1 MVSEE
6 YTVLVVD
13 DEETVLRLLDIQL
26 SVLPYKIVPTT
37 SPAEA
42 IHILETRDIAVL
54 LCDLNLDMPNMD
66 GNVIL
71 AAAREANPDIVS
83 ILISGVADQ
92 DATIQA
98 INEGGIWKYLPKPWK
113 KDELVELVDN
123 AVERYAAR
131 CKQHGLLETLAR
143 NATARLETGPLVP
156 REKPRKQPIRVARRT
171 SERVKAKHPI
181 GAGVLLA
188 NRYELHEPVG
198 EGGLGQVYRAKDLM
212 LGMPV
217 AVKVLFPEF
226 GDDDMAITTLK
237 EEARIA
243 MQLSHKHIV
252 RLHNLQKA
260 HGHYYLVMEFVEGRT
275 LREILELYGRLSLD
289 SVAQIARVS
298 SDALSYAHR
307 HGVIHKDLKPDNLL
321 LTHDGVLKI
330 IDFGIACL
338 SDAQRLSEP
347 IIGTPTYMSPEHIR
361 GDSLDLRT
369 DVYALG
375 VMIYE
380 FLTGKQPFPE
390 NTPPLEILDMMP
402 PKLES
407 SRVPGPVIKVLEKAT
422 AFRRSDRW
430 ESIPV
435 FTTALIDTLNVATYA
450 EQAS

>member
-1 MVSEE
+1 MSNEE
-6 YTVLVVD
+6 EHTVLVVD
-13 DEETVLRLLDIQL
+13 DEEAVLRLLDIQL
-26 SVLPYKIVPTT
+26 SVLPCKILPTT

-42 IHILETRDIAVL
+42 IHILETREIAVL
-54 LCDLNLDMPNMD
+54 LCDLNLNMPNMD

-71 AAAREANPDIVS
+71 AAARAANSDIVS

-98 INEGGIWKYLPKPWK
+98 INEGGIWKYLTKPWK
-113 KDELVELVDN
+113 KDELVALVDN
-123 AVERYAAR
+123 AVQRYAAR
-131 CKQHGLLETLAR
+131 RKQDGLLRTLAR
-143 NATARLETGPLVP
+143 NATAQLQTGPIAPV
-156 REKPRKQPIRVARRT
+156 EKPRKPIRVKRHV
-171 SERVKAKHPI
+171 SERVKAKHQI
-181 GAGVLLA
+181 GPGMLLA
-188 NRYELHEPVG
+188 NRYELQEPVG
-198 EGGLGQVYRAKDLM
+198 EGGLGQVYRARDLM
-212 LGMPV
+212 LAMPV

-226 GDDDMAITTLK
+226 GDDDLAITTLK

-298 SDALSYAHR
+298 ADALSYAHR

-321 LTHDGVLKI
+321 LTQDGVLKI

-338 SDAQRLSEP
+338 SDAQRLTEP
-347 IIGTPTYMSPEHIR
+347 IIGTPNYMSPEHIR
-361 GDSLDLRT
+361 GDPLDLRT
-369 DVYALG
+369 DIYALG
-375 VMIYE
+375 VMLYE
-380 FLTGKQPFPE
+380 FLSGKQPFPE

-407 SRVPGPVIKVLEKAT
+407 SRVPGAVIRILEKAT

-435 FTTALIDTLNVATYA
+435 FTTALIDALNAATYA

>member
-1 MVSEE
+1 M
-6 YTVLVVD
+6 D
-13 DEETVLRLLDIQL
+13 DEEAVLRLLDIHL
-26 SVLPYKIVPTT
+26 SVLPHRILPTT

-42 IHILETRDIAVL
+42 IHILETRNVAVL
-54 LCDLNLDMPNMD
+54 LCDLNLNMPNMD

-83 ILISGVADQ
+83 ILVSGVADQ
-92 DATIQA
+92 EATIQA
-98 INEGGIWKYLPKPWK
+98 INEGGIWKYLTKPWK
-113 KDELVELVDN
+113 KDELIALVDQ

-131 CKQHGLLETLAR
+131 RKQHGLLRNLAR
-143 NATARLETGPLVP
+143 NATARLQTSSPEL
-156 REKPRKQPIRVARRT
+156 EELPRKQPIRVLRRT
-171 SERVKAKHPI
+171 SERVKAKHQI
-181 GAGVLLA
+181 GPGVLLA
-188 NRYELHEPVG
+188 NRYELHEAVG
-198 EGGLGQVYRAKDLM
+198 EGGLGQVFRARDMM

-226 GDDDMAITTLK
+226 GEDDMAIATLK

-307 HGVIHKDLKPDNLL
+307 HGVIHRDLKPDNLL
-321 LTHDGVLKI
+321 LTQDGVLKI

-375 VMIYE
+375 IMIYE

-407 SRVPGPVIKVLEKAT
+407 SRIPGPVIEVLERAT

-435 FTTALIDTLNVATYA
+435 FTTALIDALNAAACV
-450 EQAS
+450 EQTS